1 MKRFIS
7 AALIAIS
14 TIMMAGCGQKV
25 EVPPAHV
32 GKIMTKNGYQE
43 GTIGT
48 SKFRLDPCFTYCDK
62 LVTLDQSDKTKAE
75 PLTILMPEDKLNIQ
89 VSVQSTL
96 SVNPKK
102 VDALFNTIPPITPE
116 GSDVAKID
124 WDTIYKTY
132 AQQIIQSETR
142 EILSKYSI
150 AHVASNMDA
159 VTAQLRNHLGKV
171 IEQRTPFTVRYV
183 GLANIKYPDIIT
195 KAQEGAAQRRE
206 QIQQEE
212 AQVQAIDIA
221 MQYIAFGRAY
231 HTSAVLVGAILSAL
245 ILWSTIK
252 FAKKTEGASLLF
264 NFAHMFTVPIFLVN
278 FKDMLMAW
286 FAPKVWLIMEMTEL
300 VKAASK

>member
-14 TIMMAGCGQKV
+14 AIMMASCGQKV

-212 AQVQAIDIA
+212 AQLQISKVKLERELQEARLTRQIEFEKA
-221 MQYIAFGRAY
+221 QTEAAAF
-231 HTSAVLVGAILSAL
+231 
-245 ILWSTIK
+245 
-252 FAKKTEGASLLF
+252 KTQ
-264 NFAHMFTVPIFLVN
+264 
-278 FKDMLMAW
+278 
-286 FAPKVWLIMEMTEL
+286 
-300 VKAASK
+300 AASITPEVLQKQKLDNEAAWIQKWNGQLPDTVTADIFSSVNRVAK